1 MPSLLICTQ
10 DAGTSEPPRWTCRI
24 FNLTRGA
31 LETSFIISAIAHCSR
46 MEHFISTDGKKLVIV
61 QKRYTFKSTWVL
73 VFNYMDEVNRVWC
86 GWLCGKNDG
95 PLYDFHFS
103 DFKRENSAPIFPPS
117 WQHNASVLVWLLP
130 DWKPVKARQSYILC
144 YLFDS
149 SHHVRV
155 RVRVNEAEEIGS
167 VQ

>member
-10 DAGTSEPPRWTCRI
+10 DAGTSEPPRWMCRI
-24 FNLTRGA
+24 FNLTREA

-61 QKRYTFKSTWVL
+61 QKRYTFKSMWVL

-86 GWLCGKNDG
+86 GWLCGKNVG

-103 DFKRENSAPIFPPS
+103 DFKRENSAPIFPPILATWCLRLS
-117 WQHNASVLVWLLP
+117 MTSAWLEACQGVSVL
-130 DWKPVKARQSYILC
+130 YIML
-144 YLFDS
+144 
-149 SHHVRV
+149 H
-155 RVRVNEAEEIGS
+155 IW
-167 VQ
+167 Q